1 MLHMKKS
8 FHHRHVAAITMI
20 LFMLAACT
28 GWAFTTPIDYEPG
41 PAAAPTLPCPVA
53 LSLSPEFT
61 SYHHSVP
68 GWAYHAD
75 FGPALQKYAIFVARS
90 VFGDVQVLDSQGS
103 RPDAK
108 LLLVPRVTSSDL
120 AEHGGVAL
128 GIQWDFKDPKT
139 GQTLFTMHVQC
150 ETVSPGMNP
159 LAALRRAAAGMMA
172 NLTLLTL
179 QRFNASSGLQQ
190 LSGH

>member
-1 MLHMKKS
+1 MKRS
-8 FHHRHVAAITMI
+8 IPRRHVAALTLS
-20 LFMLAACT
+20 LFMLAAST
-28 GWAFTTPIDYEPG
+28 GWAFTIPIVFETGQAP
-41 PAAAPTLPCPVA
+41 APTLPCPVA
-53 LSLSPEFT
+53 LSLSQEFLG
-61 SYHHSVP
+61 YHHSVS

-75 FGPALQKYAIFVARS
+75 FGPALQKYASFVARS

-120 AEHGGVAL
+120 AERGGVAL

-139 GQTLFTMHVQC
+139 GQTVFTMHVQC

-159 LAALRRAAAGMMA
+159 LAALRRAGAAEMT
-172 NLTLLTL
+172 NLTSLTI
-179 QRFNASSGLQQ
+179 QRFNASHGLQQ

>member
-1 MLHMKKS
+1 MKRS
-8 FHHRHVAAITMI
+8 IHHRHVAI
-20 LFMLAACT
+20 LTLTFLTLAACT
-28 GWAFTTPIDYEPG
+28 GWAFTVPIIYETG
-41 PAAAPTLPCPVA
+41 STAAPTLPCPVA
-53 LSLSPEFT
+53 LSLSQEFA
-61 SYHHSVP
+61 SYQHSVH
-68 GWAYHAD
+68 GWNYHAD
-75 FGPALQKYAIFVARS
+75 FGPALQKYASFVARS
-90 VFGDVQVLDSQGS
+90 VFGDAQVLDSQSS
-103 RPDAK
+103 RPEAR

-159 LAALRRAAAGMMA
+159 LAALRRAAGGNMT
-172 NLTLLTL
+172 NLTSLTI
-179 QRFNASSGLQQ
+179 QRFNASRGLQQ